1 MRKFLSVIGLG
12 LLTAVLIVIGI
23 VSVTLIKDANIGT
36 INSENL
42 LPIIGTIGGFG
53 GGIAT
58 GILTVANFFSAKT
71 YDK

>member
-12 LLTAVLIVIGI
+12 FLTAVLIVIGI
-23 VSVTLIKDANIGT
+23 VSVAIIKDTSTNSINID
-36 INSENL
+36 NL